1 MYSTR
6 SLIVRFF
13 VGFVL
18 GVATV
23 QLAVRAGVDSA
34 ELQMHQS
41 TILQMV
47 EENCVATDERT
58 MDIHPSWEIKCL

>member
-1 MYSTR
+1 MYSHR
-6 SLIVRFF
+6 KHIVRFF
-13 VGFVL
+13 IGFIL

-23 QLAVRAGVDSA
+23 QLAVRAGVNSA

-47 EENCVATDERT
+47 EANCVTTDKAVYGEYGQHRL
-58 MDIHPSWEIKCL
+58 KCL

>member
-47 EENCVATDERT
+47 EENCVATDKAVYGEYGQYRL
-58 MDIHPSWEIKCL
+58 KCQ

>member
-6 SLIVRFF
+6 SLIIRFF
-13 VGFVL
+13 IGFVL

-23 QLAVRAGVDSA
+23 QLAVRAGVNSA

-41 TILQMV
+41 TILQIV
-47 EENCVATDERT
+47 EANCVATDKRT
-58 MDIHPSWEIKCL
+58 MSVYPEWEIKCL

>member
-23 QLAVRAGVDSA
+23 QLAVRADVNSA
-34 ELQMHQS
+34 ELQMYQS

-47 EENCVATDERT
+47 EANCVATDEEIFGR
-58 MDIHPSWEIKCL
+58 DSEWKIKC